1 METEFARTEFVTREQ
16 RLEISHRLQLTDRQ
30 VKIWFQNRRM
40 KKKRLITRDRSN
52 PDRMDDEDD
61 DMHSRPIDYP
71 NNKSPEVDMYPTYN
85 PNQQA
90 NQASQGS
97 IAGVITSIQPAD
109 MVAPG
114 KYRIRMIIYIFLSFD
129 TLPINHIQHLNREF
143 SMFFPKITKADQ
155 SPLRPDK
162 TIIKIHEASRSNIPL
177 PITTHLITTHH

>member
-52 PDRMDDEDD
+52 PDRMDDDDD
-61 DMHSRPIDYP
+61 DMHSRSIDYP
-71 NNKSPEVDMYPTYN
+71 NNKSPEVYMYPAYD

-114 KYRIRMIIYIFLSFD
+114 KYRI
-129 TLPINHIQHLNREF
+129 
-143 SMFFPKITKADQ
+143 
-155 SPLRPDK
+155 
-162 TIIKIHEASRSNIPL
+162 
-177 PITTHLITTHH
+177 